1 MAVRPGAAGADGA
14 SPAPPSPSAAAKA
27 PSPAGPASPLADP
40 ASPLEET
47 VESRGIEPVP
57 DHERR
62 GRVRELFPTWVAA
75 NISVLLLT
83 MGAGLVVFNGLN
95 FWQVLIAAAVAGTL
109 SFGLVGLLSV
119 SGKWGGAPGAMLSR
133 ATFGVRGN
141 YFPGMILWVAR
152 FGWETIN
159 AVTGAYAV
167 LTVLRLLF
175 GIQRSTP
182 LVVVTLL
189 LFVGVTFVVSGMG
202 RKVLNLCNTW
212 STYLFGLFTV
222 LVLVYLVGTIDWG
235 EVFSR
240 PAGGTAMLIAG
251 IGTIAAG
258 GISWIPTGP
267 DFARY
272 LPHSAQGRKIFG
284 TTVSGALLVLVP
296 MVLMGG
302 VMSAKNPALA
312 KTNDPVS
319 FLGEALPGWLSVP
332 YLLIALIGMVLINS
346 LSMYSAGFT
355 AQTMGVKLPRAS
367 AVSINAVISL
377 VGGLLLMLVAKSFYG
392 QFISFLS
399 LLAVSFSAW
408 VGVYG
413 VDMQRRRR
421 MTVRYDPA
429 GLMDTSRTSRYWYV
443 GGFCWQAMTA
453 WGVALVLGLGFTRC
467 EWFAGPFVDTWI
479 GERGLGWA
487 ATVLVAAVLFAVLPA
502 PREQPAGQLRP
513 GARGQEP
520 AGAEGRPADG
530 AAVPGRTS

>member
-1 MAVRPGAAGADGA
+1 MAA
-14 SPAPPSPSAAAKA
+14 SPGVTHADDATPASAPSTPPKA
-27 PSPAGPASPLADP
+27 PAEGTI
-40 ASPLEET
+40 ET
-47 VESRGIEPVP
+47 RGIEPVP
-57 DHERR
+57 DSERR
-62 GRVRELFPTWVAA
+62 GGVRELFPTWVAT

-95 FWQVLIAAAVAGTL
+95 FWQVLFAAALAGTL
-109 SFGLVGLLSV
+109 SFGLVGLLSI

-167 LTVLRLLF
+167 LTVLDLLF
-175 GIQRSTP
+175 GVESNTP
-182 LVVVTLL
+182 LIVVTLL
-189 LFVGVTFVVSGMG
+189 GFVGVTFLVSGAG
-202 RKVLNLCNTW
+202 RKVLHVCNTW
-212 STYLFGLFTV
+212 STYLFGLFTL
-222 LVLVYLVGTIDWG
+222 LVLIHLVTTMDWDA
-235 EVFSR
+235 VFAR
-240 PAGGTAMLIAG
+240 PAGGTALLIAG

-272 LPHSAQGRKIFG
+272 LPHSASGRGIFG
-284 TTVSGALLVLVP
+284 VTISGALLALVP

-302 VMSAKNPALA
+302 VISFQTPALA
-312 KTNDPVS
+312 ETNDPVS
-319 FLGEALPGWLSVP
+319 FLGDALPMWLAVP

-355 AQTMGVKLPRAS
+355 AQTMGVRLPRAS

-392 QFISFLS
+392 SFISFLS

-413 VDMQRRRR
+413 IDMLRRRK
-421 MTVRYDPA
+421 MTVRYDPD
-429 GLMDTSRTSRYWYV
+429 GLLDTSRTSRYWYH
-443 GGFCWQAMTA
+443 GGYCWQAMTA
-453 WGVALVLGLGFTRC
+453 WGVALLVGLGFTKVD
-467 EWFAGPFVDTWI
+467 WFTGPLVSTWI
-479 GERGLGWA
+479 GENGLGWA
-487 ATVLVAAVLFAVLPA
+487 ATALLAALLFAVLPA
-502 PREQPAGQLRP
+502 PREK
-513 GARGQEP
+513 E
-520 AGAEGRPADG
+520 
-530 AAVPGRTS
+530 

>member
-1 MAVRPGAAGADGA
+1 MAASTDAPATFPDGEGA
-14 SPAPPSPSAAAKA
+14 PTAAV
-27 PSPAGPASPLADP
+27 D
-40 ASPLEET
+40 ET
-47 VESRGIEPVP
+47 IETRGIEPVP

-95 FWQVLIAAAVAGTL
+95 FWQVLFAAAIAGFV

-159 AVTGAYAV
+159 AVTGSYAV
-167 LTVLRLLF
+167 LTVLDLLF
-175 GIQRSTP
+175 GIKSNTP
-182 LVVVTLL
+182 LIVVTLL
-189 LFVGVTFVVSGMG
+189 AFVGVTFLVSGMG

-222 LVLVYLVGTIDWG
+222 LVLVYLISTIDWDK
-235 EVFSR
+235 VFSK

-272 LPHSAQGRKIFG
+272 LPHSASGKKIFG

-302 VMSAKNPALA
+302 VMSVESPALA

-319 FLGEALPGWLSVP
+319 FLGEALPMWLAVP
-332 YLLIALIGMVLINS
+332 YLIIALIGMVLINS

-392 QFISFLS
+392 SFISFLS
-399 LLAVSFSAW
+399 LLAVSFSSW
-408 VGVYG
+408 VGVYA
-413 VDMQRRRR
+413 VDMLRRRR
-421 MTVRYDPA
+421 MAVRYDA
-429 GLMDTSRTSRYWYV
+429 EALLDTGRTSRYWYV

-453 WGVALVLGLGFTRC
+453 WGIALLLGLGFTKVD
-467 EWFAGPFVDTWI
+467 WFEGPLVDTWI
-479 GERGLGWA
+479 GKNGLGWA
-487 ATVLVAAVLFAVLPA
+487 ATVLLAALLFAVLPR
-502 PREQPAGQLRP
+502 PRENVR
-513 GARGQEP
+513 E
-520 AGAEGRPADG
+520 D
-530 AAVPGRTS
+530 